1 MDGSAP
7 AELVPLHLAASNGVA
22 TAPLPEPP
30 SSDLDLRA
38 VRWFLVLVEEG
49 QFRRAARRLNV
60 SQPGLS
66 RVISSLER
74 RVGVALIDRDTRPF
88 SLTREGEIM
97 AIYGRLIQQLERAA
111 LREMARVSTMPQRA
125 AAGGSEWDG

>member
-1 MDGSAP
+1 MEASVP
-7 AELVPLHLAASNGVA
+7 AEVVPLHLAASRDVGAV
-22 TAPLPEPP
+22 PLPEPP
-30 SSDLDLRA
+30 SADLDLRA

-49 QFRRAARRLNV
+49 KFRRAARRLNV

-111 LREMARVSTMPQRA
+111 LREMARASATGQRA
-125 AAGGSEWDG
+125 AAGGWEWDG